1 MRFIQFSS
9 TNRRFLS
16 LSLGSLL
23 LATMSLGGCSQSPSK
38 TDPLPGMT
46 PMNAIGS
53 PRVLNPESS
62 PSTIQLLTSP
72 TPSASASAAVGEHLP
87 KHQSTP
93 VAVSIPASSPAPGKA
108 VVFDETGVTKDI
120 TCTGED
126 VSVGGS
132 ENKITIRGR
141 VGRLEVKGATNE
153 IRVENAGIIDIKG
166 VENRIRWSGSE
177 PKVNNPGNENQVLV
191 DVPNPKPQA
200 QASANTNPGAPT
212 PTPVPVH

>member
-1 MRFIQFSS
+1 M
-9 TNRRFLS
+9 
-16 LSLGSLL
+16 
-23 LATMSLGGCSQSPSK
+23 
-38 TDPLPGMT
+38 
-46 PMNAIGS
+46 
-53 PRVLNPESS
+53 
-62 PSTIQLLTSP
+62 
-72 TPSASASAAVGEHLP
+72 
-87 KHQSTP
+87 
-93 VAVSIPASSPAPGKA
+93 
-108 VVFDETGVTKDI
+108 VFDETGVTKDI

-153 IRVENAGIIDIKG
+153 IRVENAGVIDIKG

-177 PKVNNPGNENQVLV
+177 PKINNPGNENQVLV
-191 DVPNPKPQA
+191 DAPNPKPQA